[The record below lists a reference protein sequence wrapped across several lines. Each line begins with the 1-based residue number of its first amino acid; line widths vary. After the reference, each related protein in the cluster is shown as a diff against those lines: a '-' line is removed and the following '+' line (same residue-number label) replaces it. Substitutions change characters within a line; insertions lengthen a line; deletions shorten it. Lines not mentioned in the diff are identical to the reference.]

1 MWTGMGVCGCPP
13 LLSQVTL
20 QCSSSL
26 WIFCLILG
34 ARLLFGFLN
43 SIKKMLFSSPY
54 PTFFPPSLYPSHPS
68 LFPYPTTPP
77 FAPST
82 NPCHCRTLHCLAS
95 WVIYYSCNYL
105 NFLKYFLLQ
114 LKLSCPLNCL
124 KKFFLTLCRPF
135 QPIQTSDTCICSVQY
150 SLLPIFMTEL
160 VYQEDNLIYAPDIYL
175 ACNWNE
181 CSGGYYVC
189 DLIYE

>member
-1 MWTGMGVCGCPP
+1 MPSSVVSGHFAMLFQYVDFLPYTGCLP
-13 LLSQVTL
+13 TL
-20 QCSSSL
+20 WFPEFYYKQM
-26 WIFCLILG
+26 
-34 ARLLFGFLN
+34 LLF
-43 SIKKMLFSSPY
+43 SPY
-54 PTFFPPSLYPSHPS
+54 PPFSPPSLYPSHPS

-77 FAPST
+77 FPPSP

>member
-1 MWTGMGVCGCPP
+1 MGVCGCPP
-13 LLSQVTL
+13 QLSQVTL

-34 ARLLFGFLN
+34 VRLLFGFLN
-43 SIKKMLFSSPY
+43 SIKKMLFSSTY

-124 KKFFLTLCRPF
+124 KKFFLTLCQPF

-150 SLLPIFMTEL
+150 SLLPIIMTEL